1 MHKLR
6 PNLALLAA
14 CLLFIPAQA
23 MRAETL
29 LSNLDTRFVG
39 GIGDIHG
46 LFPGGNP
53 YGSNTAVFRTGSGG
67 GFSMDSI
74 TLEFT
79 AVPNLSAPA

>member
-29 LSNLDTRFVG
+29 LSNLATRFVG

-46 LFPGGNP
+46 LFPGGNS